1 MAYKAEDIVNVL
13 AGNPSMF
20 SLSGDEPVF
29 AQGFA
34 DLVTRMQKA
43 EASLVVLQQQ
53 VAAMGALP
61 KQPPSGDAQ

>member
-1 MAYKAEDIVNVL
+1 MSYKAEDIVNVL

-34 DLVTRMQKA
+34 DLVARVQKL
-43 EASLVVLQQQ
+43 EQQ
-53 VAAMGALP
+53 VAALSTPATP
-61 KQPPSGDAQ
+61 PPSGDAQ